1 MSGIAQFF
9 QDLYLVFFDIHLVLS
24 PLFLAIAAFAAW
36 LVYRRQNA
44 RGGFLRWLLP
54 AKIYLHPSHF
64 IDLQLFVITRA
75 MAAVGVLG
83 TVSLTTATA
92 AVVAAQISPPALGA
106 LHLSPFLVA
115 FLMWL
120 PSDFANYWTHR
131 LFHNAARLWPLHAV
145 HHSAEVLTPLTT
157 YRQHPLGVI
166 IAVALQSIVIGGVQ
180 GVLLGNIAP
189 QTTVA
194 MIAGA
199 NACFVLAN
207 AALAAL
213 HHSHVWLSF
222 GPFCERII
230 ISPAQHQIHHS
241 TNAAHYNKNF
251 GNTLALWDWM
261 FGTLYI
267 IRGPEDLQFGLT
279 EAAEQPLRTQRLLP
293 ILLNPIQRMF
303 APKKQAGRY

>member
-1 MSGIAQFF
+1 VAKVAQFF
-9 QDLYLVFFDIHLVLS
+9 QDIYAMFFDITLVLS
-24 PLFLAIAAFAAW
+24 PAFLAIAAGVAW

-44 RGGFLRWLLP
+44 KGGFWRWLLP
-54 AKIYLHPSHF
+54 ARIYLHPSHL

-75 MAAVGVLG
+75 MASLGVLG
-83 TVSLTTATA
+83 KVTLTTAIA
-92 AVVAAQISPPALGA
+92 AFVAAQIPAPALA
-106 LHLSPFLVA
+106 AQNLSPFLVA
-115 FLMWL
+115 FLLWL

-131 LFHNAARLWPLHAV
+131 LFHNWSRLWPLHAV
-145 HHSAEVLTPLTT
+145 HHSAEVMTPLTT

-166 IAVALQSIVIGGVQ
+166 IALALQSAVIGVVQ
-180 GVLLGNIAP
+180 GVLLGNVSP
-189 QTTVA
+189 ETSVA

-199 NACFVLAN
+199 NAFFVLAN

-213 HHSHVWLSF
+213 HHSHVWLSY
-222 GPFCERII
+222 GPFWERII

-267 IRGPEDLQFGLT
+267 IRGAEDVQFGLT
-279 EAAEQPLRTQRLLP
+279 DAADLPLRAQRLMP
-293 ILLNPIQRMF
+293 ILVSPIQRMF
-303 APKKQAGRY
+303 ARR